1 MGQTQAS
8 KRLSAAAPIFELVT
22 SPLAGGTFMG
32 LKRLRWYKMDLAPV
46 NKWPQQSWKGEFLDP
61 RIGQEPM
68 ILSSPS
74 QSPAGGASQLFW
86 TTPGNLLMPD
96 VGEGSHKFIDL
107 TSLLRNKL
115 ATVAFQESCYEIWI
129 SVEPKKW
136 NQTQPIPT
144 SHRRQPAALGWVES
158 TWQWRVHNWTRK
170 GSAGPNTICV

>member
-1 MGQTQAS
+1 
-8 KRLSAAAPIFELVT
+8 
-22 SPLAGGTFMG
+22 
-32 LKRLRWYKMDLAPV
+32 
-46 NKWPQQSWKGEFLDP
+46 
-61 RIGQEPM
+61 M

-129 SVEPKKW
+129 SVEPKKMES
-136 NQTQPIPT
+136 NTAHPDLPQAAT
-144 SHRRQPAALGWVES
+144 SC
-158 TWQWRVHNWTRK
+158 
-170 GSAGPNTICV
+170 AGLS